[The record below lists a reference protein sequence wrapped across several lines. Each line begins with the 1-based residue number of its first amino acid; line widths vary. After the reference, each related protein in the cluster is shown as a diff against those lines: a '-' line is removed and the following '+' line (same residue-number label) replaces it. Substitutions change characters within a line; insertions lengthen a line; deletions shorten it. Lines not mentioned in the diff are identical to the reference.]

1 MRPYSS
7 FEFRVHAAR
16 GFRVSSSAFRVHLK
30 PETRNPKRPLQGFTL
45 VELMLVVAIIGML
58 AAMVVPRL
66 VGRTQQAK
74 ISRAK
79 SDVSAIGLALD
90 LYELDLG
97 NYPAKLQELIDEPSS
112 VTGGQWNGP
121 YLKKGVPKDP
131 WGREYQYEKQGSGNK
146 QDYKL
151 WSLGPDGQ
159 PGNDDVSNTEEAK

>member
-1 MRPYSS
+1 MNTIKLPVTNYQLPR
-7 FEFRVHAAR
+7 R
-16 GFRVSSSAFRVHLK
+16 
-30 PETRNPKRPLQGFTL
+30 GFTL

-74 ISRAK
+74 VSRAK

-97 NYPAKLQELIDEPSS
+97 IYPAKLQELIDEPSS

-121 YLKKGVPKDP
+121 YLKKGLPKDP

-159 PGNDDVSNTEEAK
+159 PGNDDVSNAEEAK